1 MDRALTVK
9 IADFGLAGAT
19 LQHSGW
25 GTPAFMAPELFEGRP
40 YNGKVDVYAFGVLL
54 NEMFTLQKP
63 WSHDE
68 PDIVKEAVLQ
78 GKRPDVTLSAPPGV
92 KDLVESCW
100 AQDANARP
108 SFTEICRT
116 LDMIAG

>member
-78 GKRPDVTLSAPPGV
+78 GKRPDVTLSAPPGS
-92 KDLVESCW
+92 KISW
-100 AQDANARP
+100 SR
-108 SFTEICRT
+108 
-116 LDMIAG
+116 AGRRMPTPDHLLPKSAGRWT